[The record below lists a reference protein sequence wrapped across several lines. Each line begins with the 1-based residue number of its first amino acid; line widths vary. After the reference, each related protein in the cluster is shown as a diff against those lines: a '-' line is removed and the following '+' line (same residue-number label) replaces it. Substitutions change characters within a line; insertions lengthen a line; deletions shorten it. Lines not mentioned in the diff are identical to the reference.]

1 MSRKTEPIGIVSS
14 VLEAG
19 SGTSPAQDVLQIQFK
34 DTTKRYR
41 YLKVA
46 PVYDS
51 WDVGY
56 LLALPSPAVRFVI
69 VPFAFDFV
77 VDNIVL
83 CIPCVQSR
91 TATREGERET
101 KTKLSSE

>member
-1 MSRKTEPIGIVSS
+1 M
-14 VLEAG
+14 
-19 SGTSPAQDVLQIQFK
+19 
-34 DTTKRYR
+34 
-41 YLKVA
+41 
-46 PVYDS
+46 YDS

-91 TATREGERET
+91 TATSVGERDENET
-101 KTKLSSE
+101 LIGVKKKEGLAGRSLY